1 MVFLDESGFML
12 QPLVRRTWAPRGSRP
27 VLDVWQR
34 HDRLSVTGALAL
46 SPDRRRKSL
55 YFQVQSS
62 NILTTDVV
70 AFVRGLRRH
79 LRRPI
84 TLVWDRWQ
92 VHRSAERWL
101 AKNTANWL
109 KIEYLPAYAPE
120 LNPVEGVWG
129 HTKSNALGNYQALDV
144 LDLDDAVNEALCDL
158 HDTPRLLQSFFEI
171 AQLDTS

>member
-1 MVFLDESGFML
+1 MFLDESGFML

-34 HDRLSVTGALAL
+34 HDRLSVIGALAL
-46 SPDRRRKSL
+46 APQRRRKSL
-55 YFQVQSS
+55 YFHVQSS
-62 NILTTDVV
+62 NILTPDVL
-70 AFVRGLRRH
+70 AFVHGLRRQ
-79 LRRPI
+79 LRRPL

-101 AKNTANWL
+101 ALHAAKWL

-129 HTKSNALGNYQALDV
+129 HTKSHALGNYEAIDLF
-144 LDLDDAVNEALCDL
+144 DLDDTVNQALRNL
-158 HDTPRLLQSFFEI
+158 HDTPRLLQSFFEG
-171 AQLDTS
+171 ARLDTS

>member
-1 MVFLDESGFML
+1 MFLDESGFML

-34 HDRLSVTGALAL
+34 HDRLSVIGALAL
-46 SPDRRRKSL
+46 APQRRRKSL
-55 YFQVQSS
+55 YFHVQSS
-62 NILTTDVV
+62 NILTPDVL
-70 AFVRGLRRH
+70 AFVHGLRRQ
-79 LRRPI
+79 LRRPL

-101 AKNTANWL
+101 ALHAADWL

-129 HTKSNALGNYQALDV
+129 HTKSHALGNYEAIDV
-144 LDLDDAVNEALCDL
+144 FDLDDTVNQALWDL
-158 HDTPRLLQSFFEI
+158 HDTPRLLQSFFEG
-171 AQLDTS
+171 ARLDTS